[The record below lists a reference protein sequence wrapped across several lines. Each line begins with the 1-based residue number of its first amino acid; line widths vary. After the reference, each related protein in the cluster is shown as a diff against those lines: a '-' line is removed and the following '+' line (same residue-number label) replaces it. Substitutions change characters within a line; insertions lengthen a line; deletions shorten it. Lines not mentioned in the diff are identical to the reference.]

1 MNDTINI
8 KKEVDY
14 NNNTINVNSIGNN
27 NLKINLNE
35 NENDNKRILI
45 NNNIKPMLNNSSGNS
60 RIKIKPKRIPI
71 DTFGMFA
78 NQRSESSDKS
88 DKSEE
93 ESIISFD
100 QQDSDKIA
108 DEINFDN
115 DNDIDDNEDED
126 DLDNLSEVSGDD
138 GTVHSKN
145 SSTPSEESESSDYT
159 KESSSSVEKEYKK
172 PKTYEEVL
180 RDKQILLF
188 KLERLQKQG
197 YPSSKKYTMASQWE
211 DMNFEYERL
220 KKQRDVEKSIKMSRK
235 ILLAIVSGIEYVND
249 RFDPLDVK
257 LNGWSEN
264 LLENIN
270 DYDEVFEEL
279 HDKYNTSLNMA
290 PELKLLAMVAGSGFM
305 FHLTNSLFKSATP
318 DLNDILRQ
326 NPDIMKN
333 ITDAAARNMN
343 ANIQS
348 KMGGSDDPIGNLMR
362 TGINNASAGG
372 GFGAGAAGPS
382 APTRMNFSESYN
394 NRPAVNSEPVNFPA
408 RPPAYQQIPIT
419 KMQSPSS
426 INKNSNDS
434 ELDNLLNELNGINSS
449 SKGIKKTKKGGG
461 GIELSI

>member
-1 MNDTINI
+1 MTDNINI

-14 NNNTINVNSIGNN
+14 HNGTFSTNSIGNN
-27 NLKINLNE
+27 NLKINL

-60 RIKIKPKRIPI
+60 RIKIKTKKIPI
-71 DTFGMFA
+71 DTFGMLA
-78 NQRSESSDKS
+78 NQRSESSDNEKS
-88 DKSEE
+88 DSESD

-100 QQDSDKIA
+100 QQETNKMS

-115 DNDIDDNEDED
+115 DNDNDNDNEYEDDN
-126 DLDNLSEVSGDD
+126 DNLSEVSGDDD

-145 SSTPSEESESSDYT
+145 SSAPSEGSETSDYT
-159 KESSSSVEKEYKK
+159 KDSSDSTEKEYKK

-211 DMNFEYERL
+211 DMNFEFERL

-333 ITDAAARNMN
+333 ITEAAARNMN
-343 ANIQS
+343 SNIQS
-348 KMGGSDDPIGNLMR
+348 KMGGSDDPIGNLMMN
-362 TGINNASAGG
+362 GINNANSRFNPAQ
-372 GFGAGAAGPS
+372 AQPPMQTQS
-382 APTRMNFSESYN
+382 QSQSQVQ
-394 NRPAVNSEPVNFPA
+394 NRPTMNSMPVNFPM
-408 RPPAYQQIPIT
+408 RPPTFQQTPMTKIPT
-419 KMQSPSS
+419 PSPIS
-426 INKNSNDS
+426 NNSNES
-434 ELDNLLNELNGINSS
+434 ELDNLLNELNGINSPN
-449 SKGIKKTKKGGG
+449 KGGKRAKKSG
-461 GIELSI
+461 GLELSI